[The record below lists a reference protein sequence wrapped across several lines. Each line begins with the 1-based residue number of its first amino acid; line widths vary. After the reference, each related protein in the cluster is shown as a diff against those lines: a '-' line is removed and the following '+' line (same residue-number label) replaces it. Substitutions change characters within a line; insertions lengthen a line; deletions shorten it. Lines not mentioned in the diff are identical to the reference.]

1 MTKNS
6 ILKDFT
12 KYVSLKV
19 IGMVSLSCYIL
30 VDTYFISL
38 ALGSDGL
45 TALNIAASIF
55 GILFGAGLM
64 IGVGGAIQYSIL
76 KNKDNDSEADSIF
89 THAILIGASVSLIF
103 VIIGVFFAAPLASL
117 LGADMTTLPLAEVY
131 MRTLLSFAPVIMLN
145 SILAAFVR
153 NDNNPKLA
161 MAGMVTGSLSNIVLD
176 YVFMFPLEMGMF
188 GAALA
193 TVCSMFLSVGILSLH
208 FILKLNQFHL
218 QKCKIRLKKIVK
230 MLYLGSSAFI
240 NDLSLSIAL
249 ITFNLV
255 ILNIEGNIGVAA
267 YGVVAN
273 TAFIVIAIF
282 TGVAQGIQPL
292 LSKGYGLG
300 DNFLIKQVL
309 KYAIIIVVVIS
320 VIIYTV
326 AFTFTA
332 DIVAAFNSE
341 ENEQLALLAN
351 EGLRIY
357 FIGFFFTGINII
369 ASAFFSSVANAKTGL
384 IISVMR
390 GCIIIVPMVIVL
402 SAILGMTG
410 IWLSFVFAELTV
422 FLLSTIFLWKKLKN
436 KTELSARAEA

>member
-6 ILKDFT
+6 IIKDFT
-12 KYVSLKV
+12 KYVSLNV
-19 IGMVSLSCYIL
+19 LGMVSLSCYIL
-30 VDTYFISL
+30 VDTYFISVV
-38 ALGSDGL
+38 LGASGL

-55 GILFGAGLM
+55 GILFGSGLM
-64 IGVGGAIQYSIL
+64 IGIGGAIQYAIL
-76 KNKDNDSEADSIF
+76 KNKGDGAESDSIF
-89 THAILIGASVSLIF
+89 TYAILTGAFVSVVF
-103 VIIGVFFAAPLASL
+103 VIIGVFFAAPLAAL
-117 LGADMTTLPLAEVY
+117 LGADKTTLPLAEVY

-153 NDNNPKLA
+153 NDSNPKLA
-161 MAGMVTGSLSNIVLD
+161 MAGMVTGSFSNIVLD
-176 YVFMFPLEMGMF
+176 YVFLFPLEMGMF

-193 TVCSMFLSVGILSLH
+193 TVCSMFLSVGVLSLH
-208 FILKLNQFHL
+208 FVLRLNQFRL
-218 QKCKIRLKKIVK
+218 LKCKIRFKKIAK

-267 YGVVAN
+267 YGIVAN
-273 TAFIVIAIF
+273 IAFIVIAIF

-292 LSKGYGLG
+292 LSKGYGRE
-300 DNFLIKQVL
+300 DNVLIKQVL
-309 KYAIIIVVVIS
+309 KYAIVVVVVLSI
-320 VIIYTV
+320 IIYTV

-351 EGLRIY
+351 EGLRVY

-384 IISVMR
+384 FISVMR
-390 GCIIIVPMVIVL
+390 GCVIIVPMVIIL
-402 SAILGMTG
+402 STILGMTG
-410 IWLSFVFAELTV
+410 VWLSFVFAELLV
-422 FLLSTIFLWKKLKN
+422 FMLSMIFLWKKLKQN
-436 KTELSARAEA
+436 FPIG